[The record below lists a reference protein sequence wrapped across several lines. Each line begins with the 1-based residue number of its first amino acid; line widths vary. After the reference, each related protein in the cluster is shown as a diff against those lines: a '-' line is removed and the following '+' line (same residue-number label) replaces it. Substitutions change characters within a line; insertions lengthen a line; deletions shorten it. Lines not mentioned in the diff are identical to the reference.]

1 MRTTP
6 SLFTIFLLLGQ
17 SLNAGSTAS
26 ANYDIPAAT
35 IDSGGGKS
43 SSVTYTNDGSAGG
56 LVGFSTFAAPVLVAK
71 HGYIG
76 QLYEITGLQL
86 AATPVVVQEGQTTQL
101 APFAVADDESLL
113 ALGAGEIVWSVTSGP
128 LLSINAGGLA
138 TAGIVF
144 EDTAATAGGSFG
156 NLSDTLDL
164 TVLNSLQDNFGLY
177 AADGL
182 PDDWQVRFFGVSNPL
197 AAPGVDFT
205 GNGQTNLFSY
215 IADLDPT
222 DHEAVFRLRIER
234 DLAGNRM
241 KLIFSPRKESRNYQ
255 VLENPGLEN
264 PGLEA
269 PGWKPLVATPIA
281 ADNGTERTVTDTAT
295 LSNRKF
301 YRVEI
306 TVPE

>member
-1 MRTTP
+1 MKTTP
-6 SLFTIFLLLGQ
+6 SLLTILLLLGQ
-17 SLNAGSTAS
+17 ALHAEPAAS
-26 ANYDIPAAT
+26 ANYVIPSST

-43 SSVTYTNDGSAGG
+43 SSATYTNDGSAGG
-56 LVGFSTFAAPVLVAK
+56 LTGVSTVTDSSIIAK

-76 QLYEITGLQL
+76 QLYEITSLQV
-86 AATPVVVQEGQTTQL
+86 AATPDEVPEDQTTQL
-101 APFAVADDESLL
+101 AAFAVADDDSLL
-113 ALGAGEIVWSVTSGP
+113 ALNAGEISWSITSGP
-128 LLSINAGGLA
+128 LLSISAGGLA
-138 TAGIVF
+138 TAGLVF
-144 EDTAATAGGSFG
+144 EDTAGTVGGSFG
-156 NLSDTLDL
+156 NLSDSLAL
-164 TVLNSLQDNFGLY
+164 TVLNSLPDNFGLY

-182 PDDWQVRFFGVSNPL
+182 PDDWQVRFFGMNNAL

-234 DLAGNRM
+234 DLVGNRM
-241 KLIFSPRKESRNYQ
+241 RLIFSPRKESRNYQ
-255 VLENPGLEN
+255 VLENPGLE
-264 PGLEA
+264 A
-269 PGWKPLVATPIA
+269 PGWKPLVATPIV

-295 LSNRKF
+295 LANRKF